1 MTEPTKKLPAV
12 LVVDDSR
19 LMRVAARKILK
30 TDFEIVEAE
39 DGEVAWDTLQENHDI
54 DLVMSDLSMP
64 NLDGLGLLKKIRQ
77 SDETRLKDLPV
88 IIVTGAEDDNG
99 SKESALTA
107 GASDFITKPF
117 ESVQL
122 LARAK
127 THAKQQRTQQA
138 LKNSEEQSGTDNLTG
153 LINARNFEQRLDGAV
168 SYSIR
173 HTTGLSLILVKIDKY
188 KVLFLRRGK
197 KTAEAIL
204 CQLGEHLSQDRRRE
218 DIIARI
224 GLDTFALLL
233 PSATRNGALRVAEQ
247 LQANFKAKTFSVDAT
262 VVPFTLSLAVENP
275 GTRTDISS
283 ADLLKMAHEKL
294 ALAQQAGGD
303 QVFQQSE
310 PPIIPEKGV
319 AHSDPVAQPPVTAS
333 ASDVHRA
340 LLAIADGKQPDACM
354 DELVRAVLPMLESW
368 AAGTSASGKAV
379 VDTLANMLNIGEQPE
394 QTEQETASEV

>member
-1 MTEPTKKLPAV
+1 MTEPTEKLPAV

-39 DGEVAWDTLQENHDI
+39 DGEIAWDTLQENHDI

-77 SDETRLKDLPV
+77 SGDIRLKDLPV

-99 SKESALTA
+99 SKESALAA

-138 LKNSEEQSGTDNLTG
+138 LKHSEKHSNTDNLTG
-153 LINARNFEQRLDGAV
+153 LVNAKDFEQRLDGAI
-168 SYSIR
+168 SYCVR
-173 HTTGLSLILVKIDKY
+173 HTTGLSLVLVKVDKY

-204 CQLGEHLSQDRRRE
+204 CQLGEYLSRDRRCE

-224 GLDTFALLL
+224 GMDTFALLL
-233 PSATRNGALRVAEQ
+233 PSATRDGALRVAEQ
-247 LQANFKAKTFSVDAT
+247 LLADFKAQTFSVDDA
-262 VVPFTLSLAVENP
+262 VVPFTLSLAVQDP
-275 GTRTDISS
+275 GSRTDISS
-283 ADLLKMAHEKL
+283 AELLKMAHEQL
-294 ALAQQAGGD
+294 AQAQQAGGD
-303 QVFQQSE
+303 QVFRLSE
-310 PPIIPEKGV
+310 SPAASEAEIT
-319 AHSDPVAQPPVTAS
+319 HSNPVVQAPVTAG
-333 ASDVHRA
+333 AGDVHRA
-340 LLAIADGKQPDACM
+340 LLAIADGKRPDACM

-368 AAGTSASGKAV
+368 AATESTSRKAV
-379 VDTLANMLNIGEQPE
+379 IDTLANMLDSGDHRENAA
-394 QTEQETASEV
+394 TETASGV